1 MVTTLH
7 WRRSYHIVPS
17 RFPAVGIFDAV
28 ADADDLDAIVEL
40 EAATNPRVLDELG
53 RLSLVRPEER
63 ISGPGT
69 TPVMAA
75 FTHAQPSRFS
85 DGSFGAYY
93 AAHDIDTAIAETAFH
108 RGRFLRE
115 AHLPNERLDMRV
127 YTAAMRGAFD
137 DLRERSMRSPL
148 YNKGS
153 YDASQI
159 YARALHEARRAD
171 GVVFRSVRR
180 EGGICAAAF
189 RPRCVTQCTVAG
201 HLEYRFESYE
211 LVGAYALAAPSGS
224 S

>member
-1 MVTTLH
+1 MVTPLR

-17 RFPAVGIFDAV
+17 RFPAIGIFDAV
-28 ADADDLDAIVEL
+28 TDADDLDAVVEL

-69 TPVMAA
+69 TPVMAS

-85 DGSFGAYY
+85 DGSFGVYY
-93 AAHDIDTAIAETAFH
+93 AAHDVATAIAETGFH

-115 AHLPNERLDMRV
+115 AQLPNERLDMRV
-127 YTAAMRGAFD
+127 YTAAVRGAFD

-153 YDASQI
+153 YDASQA
-159 YARALHEARRAD
+159 YARALYETRRVD

-180 EGGICAAAF
+180 DGGFCAAAF
-189 RPRCVTQCTVAG
+189 RPRCVTQCAVAS
-201 HLEYRFESYE
+201 HLEYRFENYE
-211 LVGAYALAAPSGS
+211 LVGAYELASPSGS
-224 S
+224 P